1 MLARAKNDNE
11 ETAVGESIDLVRLN
25 FNPQAQLGLNIVLA
39 LVMFGIALDLRVADF
54 KVALRTPKALAIGL
68 ISHHLLFPAFT
79 FALVMLVRPAPSI
92 GLGML
97 LVASCPAGHI
107 SNFFT
112 HRARG
117 NTELSVS
124 ISTLSMLASIVMT
137 PLNVGFWAAQDAQM
151 GALLRSF
158 SLDPLHMLGD
168 IAMLLGVPLAA
179 GMLIAARLPAFAKKA
194 HGPMRVFSLLVLVG
208 FVVGALALNWA
219 IFREYARFV
228 VFVVLIHNALALAGG
243 YGFAR
248 GAGLAE
254 RDRRSV
260 AFETGIQNSG
270 LGLVLVFNFFDGLGG
285 MAIVTAWWGIW
296 HIVAGMILSTYWM
309 RRPPLPAR
317 AAVAGQA

>member
-1 MLARAKNDNE
+1 M
-11 ETAVGESIDLVRLN
+11 GGSIDLVRLN
-25 FNPQAQLGLNIVLA
+25 FNPQAQFGLNVVLA
-39 LVMFGIALDLRVADF
+39 LVMFGIALDLKVADF
-54 KVALRTPKALAIGL
+54 KSALRTPRALAIGL
-68 ISHHLLFPAFT
+68 VSHHLLFPAFT
-79 FALVMLVRPAPSI
+79 FLLVLAVRPAPSI

-124 ISTLSMLASIVMT
+124 ISTLSMLMSIVMT
-137 PLNVGFWAAQDAQM
+137 PLNVSFWASQDAPM
-151 GALLRSF
+151 NALLRSF
-158 SLDPLHMLGD
+158 SLDPLHMFGD
-168 IAMLLGVPLAA
+168 IAMLLGIPLAA
-179 GMLIAARLPAFAKKA
+179 GMFIANHFPRIAKKVY
-194 HGPMRVFSLLVLVG
+194 GPMRAFSLLVLVG

-219 IFREYARFV
+219 IFLAYARFV
-228 VFVVLIHNALALAGG
+228 VFVVLIHNALALSGG

-248 GAGLAE
+248 AVGLVE

-296 HIVAGMILSTYWM
+296 HIVAGMLLSTYWM
-309 RRPPLPAR
+309 KQPP
-317 AAVAGQA
+317 AVAVSAAAENA

>member
-68 ISHHLLFPAFT
+68 VSHHLLFPALT

-107 SNFFT
+107 SNVFT

-124 ISTLSMLASIVMT
+124 ISTLSMLAS
-137 PLNVGFWAAQDAQM
+137 
-151 GALLRSF
+151 
-158 SLDPLHMLGD
+158 
-168 IAMLLGVPLAA
+168 
-179 GMLIAARLPAFAKKA
+179 
-194 HGPMRVFSLLVLVG
+194 
-208 FVVGALALNWA
+208 
-219 IFREYARFV
+219 
-228 VFVVLIHNALALAGG
+228 
-243 YGFAR
+243 
-248 GAGLAE
+248 
-254 RDRRSV
+254 
-260 AFETGIQNSG
+260 
-270 LGLVLVFNFFDGLGG
+270 
-285 MAIVTAWWGIW
+285 TA
-296 HIVAGMILSTYWM
+296 
-309 RRPPLPAR
+309 
-317 AAVAGQA
+317 